1 MSSERTFS
9 IIKPDAVAN
18 RHIGDILA
26 ILEKEG
32 FRVLGLRRTR
42 LTAPEAEGFYAVHR
56 GKPFFTSLVK
66 FMTSGPIVVMALERD
81 DAVRKL
87 REVMGATDPA
97 KANDGTIRKL
107 FAENIERNCI
117 HGSDAQDTAATEL
130 NYFFRA
136 IELG

>member
-26 ILEKEG
+26 MLEKEG
-32 FRVLGLRRTR
+32 FRILGLRRTR
-42 LTAPEAEGFYAVHR
+42 LTAPEAEGFYVVHR

-107 FAENIERNCI
+107 YAENIERNCI

-136 IELG
+136 VELG

>member
-18 RHIGDILA
+18 RHVGDILS
-26 ILEKEG
+26 IIEKEG
-32 FRVLGLRRTR
+32 FRILGLRRTR

-97 KANDGTIRKL
+97 KAADGTIRKL

-130 NYFFRA
+130 AYFFRSV
-136 IELG
+136 ELG

>member
-18 RHIGDILA
+18 RHVGDILSM
-26 ILEKEG
+26 LEKEG
-32 FRVLGLRRTR
+32 FRILGLRRTR

-97 KANDGTIRKL
+97 KAADGTIRKL
-107 FAENIERNCI
+107 YAENIERNCI

-130 NYFFRA
+130 AYFFRSV
-136 IELG
+136 ELG

>member
-18 RHIGDILA
+18 RHIGDILV

-32 FRVLGLRRTR
+32 FRILGLRRTR
-42 LTAPEAEGFYAVHR
+42 LSAPEAEGFYAVHR

-97 KANDGTIRKL
+97 KAADGTIRKL
-107 FAENIERNCI
+107 YAENIERNCI

-130 NYFFRA
+130 AYFFRA
-136 IELG
+136 VELG

>member
-32 FRVLGLRRTR
+32 FRILGLRRTR

-97 KANDGTIRKL
+97 KAADGTIRKL

-117 HGSDAQDTAATEL
+117 HGSDAHDTAATEL
-130 NYFFRA
+130 NYFFRSV
-136 IELG
+136 ELG

>member
-26 ILEKEG
+26 MLEKEG
-32 FRVLGLRRTR
+32 FRILGLRRTR

-130 NYFFRA
+130 KYFFRA
-136 IELG
+136 VELG

>member
-18 RHIGDILA
+18 RHIGDILS

-32 FRVLGLRRTR
+32 FRILGLRRTR
-42 LTAPEAEGFYAVHR
+42 LTATEAEGFYAVHR

-97 KANDGTIRKL
+97 KAADGSIRKL

-130 NYFFRA
+130 AYFFRSV
-136 IELG
+136 ELS

>member
-18 RHIGDILA
+18 RHVGDILA

-32 FRVLGLRRTR
+32 FRILGLRRTR

-97 KANDGTIRKL
+97 KAADGTIRKL
-107 FAENIERNCI
+107 YAENIERNCI

-130 NYFFRA
+130 AYFFRA
-136 IELG
+136 VELS